1 MIASRPLGFLGSS
14 FLDPHTSPG
23 TRRSLFSAASIRLCH
38 RLPPTNELQ
47 GELAFRHV
55 HADRPPGQIGM
66 FVFRDAGDP
75 TAGQT
80 ALAVKIL
87 NPVWAAA

>member
-14 FLDPHTSPG
+14 FLDPHTNPA
-23 TRRSLFSAASIRLCH
+23 TRRSLYLAASIRLCH
-38 RLPPTNELQ
+38 RLLSTNELP
-47 GELAFRHV
+47 GEFAFRHV
-55 HADRPPGQIGM
+55 HADRPPGEIGM

-75 TAGQT
+75 AAGQT
-80 ALAVKIL
+80 ALAGKIL